1 MTENTWLD
9 TLNQFASE
17 PIFHGVLLVLV
28 GLWAGIQNALAGGG
42 SFVTLPALMAAGL
55 TPIEANIT
63 STVALFPGQ
72 AVSGSIGY
80 RNLGK
85 ERPGRL
91 WSLIFISLLG
101 GALGGLL
108 LMGTPPRLFSILLP
122 WLVLFATLLFAWGS
136 FRKKSGPSRGAHGSK
151 TLLLSQFLIAIYGGY
166 FGGGIGFLMLAAL
179 SMAGFTTRAA
189 GSLKN
194 IFAAVM
200 NLSAVSV
207 FVTSSALSWTAALTL
222 ATGAVLGF
230 ATGSHLLGHIN
241 EKFLRAFVILIG
253 LGLTVGLFLRQA

>member
-1 MTENTWLD
+1 MLT
-9 TLNQFASE
+9 
-17 PIFHGVLLVLV
+17 PILSQPLFQALLLGLV
-28 GLWAGIQNALAGGG
+28 GLWAGIQNAMAGGG
-42 SFVTLPALMAAGL
+42 SFVTLPALMTAGL

-72 AVSGSIGY
+72 AVSGGMGY
-80 RNLGK
+80 RAMGK
-85 ERPGRL
+85 ERPHHLGRL
-91 WSLIFISLLG
+91 IAISLLG

-108 LMGTPPRLFSILLP
+108 LMGTPPRLFSLLLP

-136 FRKKSGPSRGAHGSK
+136 FRKKTGPSMAAKSPK
-151 TLLLSQFLIAIYGGY
+151 ALLSSQFLIAIYGGY

-179 SMAGFTTRAA
+179 TMAGFPTRAA

-200 NLSAVSV
+200 NLSAVGV
-207 FVTSSALSWTAALTL
+207 FLTSSALNWTAALSL
-222 ATGAVLGF
+222 GTGAVVGF

-241 EKFLRAFVILIG
+241 EKLLRAFVILIG
-253 LGLTVGLFLRQA
+253 IGLTIGLFLRQAY